1 MTNNMNKKKHVK
13 IIAEIGVNHNGSFDT
28 AMEMIRTAKK
38 CGVDCVKFQ
47 IAKPEL
53 SISKY
58 ADKAKYQINN
68 TGNTESQLEMCKS
81 FELPFEY
88 FAEFK
93 KECERLNLEFLA
105 TPFDLAGIDYL
116 ESIGVDSY
124 KIPSGEVTNLP
135 YLEKIA
141 KLHKP
146 IILSTGMCSMD
157 DVGITIDILKKNGAV
172 DITILHCTTEYP
184 APYNEV
190 NLLAMNSLKDK
201 FGYPIGYSDH
211 TMGIEVSI
219 AAVALG
225 AMVVE
230 KHFTL
235 DRKLKGPDHIASI
248 EPNELERMVK
258 AIRNIEMSL
267 GTAEKKAS
275 KSEEETIKIARK
287 SIVAKKDIMLGEI
300 YTEENLAIKRP
311 GTGISPLEW
320 YNLLGKRAKR
330 NYKEDELIER

>member
-1 MTNNMNKKKHVK
+1 M
-13 IIAEIGVNHNGSFDT
+13 
-28 AMEMIRTAKK
+28 
-38 CGVDCVKFQ
+38 
-47 IAKPEL
+47 
-53 SISKY
+53 
-58 ADKAKYQINN
+58 
-68 TGNTESQLEMCKS
+68 
-81 FELPFEY
+81 
-88 FAEFK
+88 
-93 KECERLNLEFLA
+93 
-105 TPFDLAGIDYL
+105 
-116 ESIGVDSY
+116 
-124 KIPSGEVTNLP
+124 
-135 YLEKIA
+135 
-141 KLHKP
+141 
-146 IILSTGMCSMD
+146 
-157 DVGITIDILKKNGAV
+157 
-172 DITILHCTTEYP
+172 HCTTEYP